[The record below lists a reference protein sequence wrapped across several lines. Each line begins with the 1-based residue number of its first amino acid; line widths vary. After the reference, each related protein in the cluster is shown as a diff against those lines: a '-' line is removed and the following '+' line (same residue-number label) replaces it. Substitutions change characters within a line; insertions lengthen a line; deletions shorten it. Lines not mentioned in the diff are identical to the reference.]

1 MNNKLLKTSIL
12 SGFLLLSVTACGPND
27 PEIDGS
33 SERSF
38 EQSFDIVLNSLPE
51 SQRDIF
57 VRSAEQLTMG
67 DTGPD
72 DFDSADEMEEY
83 LSWKNMGAL
92 VQENLHGKTGEEI
105 IEEGSVLVAKSEKRE
120 LEALKARESDANK
133 AQLVLNKI
141 TLSNPELIKNTLGF
155 TPEPYVEL
163 DVENNTNE
171 LIEGLVLKI
180 TLHSPG
186 RTLPWREAEEYAFF
200 EGGIEPG
207 EKRHANVRVSDHS
220 DWFSDE
226 LPTDAVLHVE
236 PITILG
242 LDLKTLHDVRQFD
255 DEDKKRLADL
265 TAKYSN

>member
-12 SGFLLLSVTACGPND
+12 SGFLLLSVTACGPSG

-51 SQRDIF
+51 SQRDLF

-72 DFDSADEMEEY
+72 DFDSVDEMEEY
-83 LSWKNMGAL
+83 LSWKNMEAL
-92 VQENLHGKTGEEI
+92 VQENLHGKTAEEI

-120 LEALKARESDANK
+120 LEALKARESEANK
-133 AQLVLNKI
+133 AQPVLNNI
-141 TLSNPELIKNTLGF
+141 TLTNPVLIKNTLGF
-155 TPEPYVEL
+155 TPEPYVEI

-171 LIEGLVLKI
+171 IIEGLVLKI
-180 TLHSPG
+180 KLHSPG
-186 RTLPWREAEEYAFF
+186 RTLPWREEEEHAFF
-200 EGGIEPG
+200 DGGIEPG
-207 EKRHANVRVSDHS
+207 EKRHASIFVSTNR

-226 LPTDAVLHVE
+226 IPADAVLEVE
-236 PITILG
+236 PITLLG
-242 LDLKTLHDVRQFD
+242 LDLKSLYSIGQFD
-255 DEDKKRLADL
+255 DEAKKRLAEL
-265 TAKYSN
+265 EAKYNN